1 MLTMSQAG
9 CRACTGLLLTLI
21 TTPAIGHHGRDFLL
35 TQSAHIAARG
45 EVYAI
50 ARQDYVDEGADEEAE
65 FEPTLIGSVTDW
77 LSLEA
82 HSHIEK
88 VKGESAEYEST
99 AAVAQVRFTPRE
111 SALAIGGSVEYEFA
125 HDSDSEDAWGF
136 TGIATYE
143 GSAWIVGVNLLAERE
158 TGGGAETEWGYAV
171 GIRRSFTEK
180 FAVGLEVRGTLEDEN
195 EGEVLAGTYF
205 DLSRSFTVNVGMG
218 TGFNDGLDLSVRTAL
233 VFHLR

>member
-1 MLTMSQAG
+1 MVTTNQAG
-9 CRACTGLLLTLI
+9 CRACASLLLTLI
-21 TTPAIGHHGRDFLL
+21 ATPAIGHHGRDFLL

-88 VKGESAEYEST
+88 VEGESTEYEST

-125 HDSDSEDAWGF
+125 HDSSEDNVLGLTAMLGYEFSEWL
-136 TGIATYE
+136 ATVNVLYE
-143 GSAWIVGVNLLAERE
+143 DPSGSSG
-158 TGGGAETEWGYAV
+158 EWGYAA
-171 GIRRSFTEK
+171 G
-180 FAVGLEVRGTLEDEN
+180 VRHQ
-195 EGEVLAGTYF
+195 
-205 DLSRSFTVNVGMG
+205 
-218 TGFNDGLDLSVRTAL
+218 FNDDHAFGLGKLVREPDT
-233 VFHLR
+233 